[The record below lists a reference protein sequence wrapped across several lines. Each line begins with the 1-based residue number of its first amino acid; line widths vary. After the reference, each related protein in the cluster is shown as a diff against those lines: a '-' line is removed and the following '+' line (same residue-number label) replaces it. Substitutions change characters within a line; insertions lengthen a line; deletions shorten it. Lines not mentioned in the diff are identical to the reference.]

1 MKIILHILFL
11 SCFCALATAQVRER
25 EVISTAGG
33 VSIDSLIT
41 YTIGEAVIDMG
52 TTATGV
58 TLTQGFEQPTLL
70 ELARSNKFDFK
81 LDTFATSC
89 NATTDGSAFIT
100 PYNLTGTYKVLW
112 FNEST
117 KDTVY
122 NLAPGTYVV
131 KVTAYGADT
140 TVVTKKFTILKGEGV
155 CNLQVL
161 NGMTPNGDNTND
173 VFYIKGIEYY
183 PENHVVIY
191 NRWGGL
197 EWEGNNYD
205 NTSVVFTGINT
216 KGGEVPS
223 GTYFYKLKYTD
234 HSGQTKNQKDWLEL
248 TR

>member
-1 MKIILHILFL
+1 MKTTLHILFL
-11 SCFCALATAQVRER
+11 SCLCTLATAQVRER

-33 VSIDSLIT
+33 ISTSGLVS

-52 TTATGV
+52 TSATGV

-70 ELARSNKFDFK
+70 ELARSNKFNFK

-100 PYNLTGTYKVLW
+100 PYNLTGAYKVLW
-112 FNEST
+112 LNENT

-122 NLAPGTYVV
+122 DLSPGTYSVT
-131 KVTAYGADT
+131 VTAYGADT
-140 TVVTKKFTILKGEGV
+140 TIISKKFTIAQGEGE
-155 CNLQVL
+155 CLLKPL
-161 NGMTPNGDNTND
+161 NGMTPNGDYTND
-173 VFYIKGIEYY
+173 VFYIRGIELY
-183 PENHVVIY
+183 PENSVAIY

-205 NTSVVFTGINT
+205 NTTVVFKGINGR
-216 KGGEVPS
+216 GGEVPS
-223 GTYFYKLKYTD
+223 GTYFYHLKFIQ
-234 HSGQTKNQKDWLEL
+234 HSGKAAQIKNWLEL